1 MYKYKNIPEGLEV
14 NHVKTIVEE
23 CFIDCGHEYDK
34 PYVYSTINSVT
45 KVISKIYEQTDDNL
59 NHLLSNFLI
68 ILWIVICVIMM
79 YGKSLCNQKQ
89 KVFGNTGYTLLRSD
103 HPLVI
108 LKHLVKQLHQL
119 NGL

>member
-45 KVISKIYEQTDDNL
+45 KVISKIYEQTDDKFKPL
-59 NHLLSNFLI
+59 IEQLSNY
-68 ILWIVICVIMM
+68 IMD
-79 YGKSLCNQKQ
+79 SHLCYND
-89 KVFGNTGYTLLRSD
+89 VW
-103 HPLVI
+103 
-108 LKHLVKQLHQL
+108 
-119 NGL
+119 